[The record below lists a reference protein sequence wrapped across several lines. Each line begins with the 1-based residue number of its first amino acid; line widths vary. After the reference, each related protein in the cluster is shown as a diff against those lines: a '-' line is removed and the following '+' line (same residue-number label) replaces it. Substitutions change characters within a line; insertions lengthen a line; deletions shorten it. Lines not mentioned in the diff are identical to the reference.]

1 MLTVMETLLG
11 LRVRSS
17 VEGFR
22 VGFVAVGKCKFQV
35 GTY

>member
-11 LRVRSS
+11 LRVHS

-35 GTY
+35 GIY